1 MRGFYVL
8 LLVVLLLAVSVNSSA
23 AAENSTLDDTACAD
37 NCTVLEAQGDDV
49 TGALTHNVTVD
60 SEGVVLQARNY
71 TCGPAA
77 LATVLQRLGVNTT
90 EDELADLAGT
100 TEEGTTMQ
108 GLLEASMAKG
118 MNATGMKLNISE
130 LTENMIAY
138 TINDGTGHYTV
149 INEITNDTIKLADPS
164 LGNIEMNIEEFAE
177 IYSGYTLVIN
187 DPNNPTQVNKTTDQT
202 NNQTDQSN
210 DGITTTAPV
219 GNVTEVNSTNVRS
232 KSKTL
237 TNEEMQNINGKG
249 VHRKKLRYHVDWP
262 RTCVRFCGACLI
274 GIGIA
279 TADPIAIT
287 SGLALVASAYAR

>member
-1 MRGFYVL
+1 MGVSKVRGFYVL

-90 EDELADLAGT
+90 EDELAGLAGT
-100 TEEGTTMQ
+100 TEDGTTMQ
-108 GLLEASMAKG
+108 GLLEAARAKG

-177 IYSGYTLVIN
+177 IYSGYALVIN
-187 DPNNPTQVNKTTDQT
+187 DPNNPQVNET
-202 NNQTDQSN
+202 TDQSN
-210 DGITTTAPV
+210 KNT
-219 GNVTEVNSTNVRS
+219 NSSENH
-232 KSKTL
+232 K
-237 TNEEMQNINGKG
+237 
-249 VHRKKLRYHVDWP
+249 
-262 RTCVRFCGACLI
+262 
-274 GIGIA
+274 
-279 TADPIAIT
+279 
-287 SGLALVASAYAR
+287 